1 MRKRRGGY
9 GVVVWS
15 LGKIRHW
22 WLYKLRK
29 GPEETLSEGWTL
41 VDMAQDMDKW
51 RALVNTD

>member
-1 MRKRRGGY
+1 M
-9 GVVVWS
+9 VWS